1 MSRRLT
7 VFAAQLAI
15 AALAAVVLAPIP
27 AEAKRP
33 LRRIGISVDHGEV
46 QVTSGFRDV
55 FTEKVRKKMKS
66 GLPTRLSIRV
76 GLERRGKRK
85 PVTFWAR
92 NIEIVYNLWEER
104 FLVTF
109 EDRKGRRST
118 RVETVDDAV
127 GIAGILWKTPVASTE
142 NLEPGA
148 YRVRAVIEANPVSEE
163 MLENIRRWLSR
174 PSDGPGG
181 TESRSN
187 FFGSFVGFFVDREI
201 GEADKKINFVSQW
214 FELGSP

>member
-1 MSRRLT
+1 MNRRLT
-7 VFAAQLAI
+7 VCAAQLAI
-15 AALAAVVLAPIP
+15 ATLAAALLAPIP

-33 LRRIGISVDHGEV
+33 LRRVGISIDHGELR
-46 QVTSGFRDV
+46 VTSGFRDV
-55 FTEKVRKKMKS
+55 FTNKVRKKMKS
-66 GLPTRLSIRV
+66 GLPTRLSIRI
-76 GLERRGKRK
+76 GLEKQDKRK

-92 NIEIVYNLWEER
+92 NIEIVYSLWEER

-118 RVETVDDAV
+118 RVESVDDAV
-127 GIAGILWKTPVASTE
+127 GIAGVLWKTPVASIE
-142 NLEPGA
+142 DLEPGV

-163 MLENIRRWLSR
+163 MLDNIRRWLSR

-201 GEADKKINFVSQW
+201 GEADKKIAFVSQW